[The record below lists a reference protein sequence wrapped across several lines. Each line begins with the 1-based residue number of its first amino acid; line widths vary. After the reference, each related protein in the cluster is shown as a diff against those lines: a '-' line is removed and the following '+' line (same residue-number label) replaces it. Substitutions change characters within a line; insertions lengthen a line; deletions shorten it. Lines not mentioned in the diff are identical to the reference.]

1 MAGVL
6 NHQLVC
12 PFIFTVILWDK
23 NTNLNSLK
31 NHLQNLLEDMPMRT
45 TIYKRET
52 FQIVGLV
59 EAIRIIGQLDRENL
73 ILYTISFGAK
83 LDTRHA

>member
-1 MAGVL
+1 
-6 NHQLVC
+6 
-12 PFIFTVILWDK
+12 
-23 NTNLNSLK
+23 
-31 NHLQNLLEDMPMRT
+31 MRT

-83 LDTRHA
+83 LDTRDA